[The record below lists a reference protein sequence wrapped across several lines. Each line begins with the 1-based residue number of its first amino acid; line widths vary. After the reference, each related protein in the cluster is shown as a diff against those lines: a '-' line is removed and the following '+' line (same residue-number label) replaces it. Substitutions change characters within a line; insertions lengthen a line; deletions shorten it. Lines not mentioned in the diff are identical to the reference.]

1 MTSPETKAVSQVKQ
15 VILIMFLCI
24 YSFIF
29 KKKEKFHFDFM
40 IYEDDLCLF
49 QLFIIIIYNE
59 HFLFYIQYVQ
69 ILHKYIIV
77 VLRCK

>member
-29 KKKEKFHFDFM
+29 LKKEKFHFDFM

-59 HFLFYIQYVQ
+59 HFLFYIQYVHT
-69 ILHKYIIV
+69 L
-77 VLRCK
+77 